1 MGRPV
6 STITVL
12 YSITYLD
19 RCQVLEVAVRMWDQA
34 WGAVPLG
41 GRVNP
46 DFTLLVGG
54 QELGSIGTEMSWQMT
69 SP

>member
-1 MGRPV
+1 M
-6 STITVL
+6 ITVL
-12 YSITYLD
+12 YSFTYLD
-19 RCQVLEVAVRMWDQA
+19 GGQVLEVTVRMWDQA

-46 DFTLLVGG
+46 DLTLLVGG
-54 QELGSIGTEMSWQMT
+54 QELGSIGTEMSWQVT

>member
-1 MGRPV
+1 MA
-6 STITVL
+6 L

-19 RCQVLEVAVRMWDQA
+19 GRQVLKVAVRVWDQVR
-34 WGAVPLG
+34 GAVPLG

-46 DFTLLVGG
+46 DLTLLVGG
-54 QELGSIGTEMSWQMT
+54 QQLGSIRTEMSWQVK

>member
-1 MGRPV
+1 M
-6 STITVL
+6 ITVL
-12 YSITYLD
+12 YSLTYLD
-19 RCQVLEVAVRMWDQA
+19 GCQVLEVAVRMWDQA

-46 DFTLLVGG
+46 DLTLLVGG
-54 QELGSIGTEMSWQMT
+54 QELGSIRTEMSWQVT